1 MLTKESIQEL
11 KITNPDF
18 LGEMLSQTEDS
29 KNLVF
34 ILENLGQIPDNFNQN
49 ILMNLAQH
57 SQEQIRFLAIKNLAK
72 LADINLLNFFFE
84 LAVNDPESLVRRE
97 AVSAIGR
104 LRNGETIPF
113 LLQFLTDKDPKI
125 ILQAIRGLLVFK
137 NNDIVKQS
145 LIKLADHPNE
155 IIQSVIRKAF
165 TNKKSSPD
173 QLPHPL
179 SPEFMKNV
187 VVNSDVREVFPY
199 IPDQSI
205 HLTFTSPPYYNARDY
220 SIYTSYQAYLDFL
233 CQVFQETHRITK
245 EGRFLVVNTSPIII
259 PRTSRAHASKRY
271 PISFDLHYYL
281 VNHGWEFIDDII
293 WLKPESSVKNRNG
306 GFLQHRKPLAY
317 KPNAVTEYLMVYRKE
332 TDKLLDWNMKQYDQD
347 IIEESKVCGDY
358 ESSNVW
364 RIDPTFDKIHTAVF
378 PIELCNRVIK
388 FYSYKGDLV
397 FDPFGGSGTVGRA
410 ARNLGRYFFLT
421 EQESTYVDRMK
432 IDLGQPMLFEPK
444 LTKFLSLAEF
454 LQLSQEQEDDNNH

>member
-11 KITNPDF
+11 KTTNPDF
-18 LGEMLSQTEDS
+18 LGEILSQTEDS

-34 ILENLGQIPDNFNQN
+34 LENLGQIPDNFNQN
-49 ILMNLAQH
+49 ILINLAQH

-84 LAVNDPESLVRRE
+84 LAVNERESLVRRE
-97 AVSAIGR
+97 AVSAIVR
-104 LRNGETIPF
+104 LSNGETIPF
-113 LLQFLTDKDPKI
+113 LFQFLADKDPKI
-125 ILQAIRGLLVFK
+125 ILQAIRCLLVFK
-137 NNDIVKQS
+137 NNDIVKKS

-179 SPEFMKNV
+179 SPESMKNV

-199 IPDQSI
+199 IPDLYSSN
-205 HLTFTSPPYYNARDY
+205 FYFPPYYNARDY

-233 CQVFQETHRITK
+233 CQVFQETHQITK

-306 GFLQHRKPLAY
+306 CFLQHRKPLAY
-317 KPNAVTEYLMVYRKE
+317 KPNAVTEYLRFFRTCHV
-332 TDKLLDWNMKQYDQD
+332 KL
-347 IIEESKVCGDY
+347 
-358 ESSNVW
+358 
-364 RIDPTFDKIHTAVF
+364 
-378 PIELCNRVIK
+378 
-388 FYSYKGDLV
+388 
-397 FDPFGGSGTVGRA
+397 
-410 ARNLGRYFFLT
+410 
-421 EQESTYVDRMK
+421 STTHACKACILR
-432 IDLGQPMLFEPK
+432 L
-444 LTKFLSLAEF
+444 
-454 LQLSQEQEDDNNH
+454 